1 MDICRRP
8 LFSSPQES
16 GTRIWGLRKVAGI
29 ISVMAIRPIEVSD
42 LPAMKELLG
51 PSRFGYCLLRADF
64 LVPTSQAYPKPGG
77 QAKVT
82 SWPLFRQRSDRILA
96 TGVAGGLFLL
106 GVAELLFRLDDP
118 ASLFF
123 WLPTLWGGSALVA
136 VGAFRRH
143 EPIGQSL
150 VMVIVGGLLG
160 LLPSIWTI
168 LMPLLIVA
176 LVVRAVLVSSRV
188 PKSV

>member
-1 MDICRRP
+1 
-8 LFSSPQES
+8 
-16 GTRIWGLRKVAGI
+16 V
-29 ISVMAIRPIEVSD
+29 
-42 LPAMKELLG
+42 
-51 PSRFGYCLLRADF
+51 
-64 LVPTSQAYPKPGG
+64 
-77 QAKVT
+77 
-82 SWPLFRQRSDRILA
+82 FRQKSDRILA
-96 TGVAGGLFLL
+96 TAVAGGLFLL
-106 GVAELLFRLDDP
+106 GVVELLTRLDDP
-118 ASLFF
+118 APLFF
-123 WLPTLWGGSALVA
+123 WLPSLWGGSALVA

-143 EPIGQSL
+143 DRIGPSL